1 MQYGV
6 DTEDMQAFLI
16 EKNASKVEVDYNCGK
31 LGTKTN
37 LKNEVEDALMQSKKS
52 NPRISVGEEYGVL
65 WVLID
70 LEIGWVKI
78 SHDSNLNNYY
88 IDIQKESTDKNST
101 DELHYKI
108 SSQTKDEFK
117 STFESVLK
125 KVN

>member
-16 EKNASKVEVDYNCGK
+16 EKNASKVEVDYKCGK

-52 NPRISVGEEYGVL
+52 NPRISVGEEYRVM

-70 LEIGWVKI
+70 IEIAWVKI

-88 IDIQKESTDKNST
+88 IDIQKESINKKSI
-101 DELHYKI
+101 DELHYKL

-117 STFESVLK
+117 FTFESVLK
-125 KVN
+125 KAN